1 MTTPSPAPNQRTVSL
16 LDRRV
21 PLDSLIARA
30 LPWLV
35 VLAVALAVRLY
46 GLRTYPLSPLE
57 ATLAS
62 DALAIV
68 TGGDLS
74 SGGWTQPLPTSLAAL
89 SFFLFGPG
97 DGAARLPSL
106 LAGLSLLVTLPLL
119 ARSLGQRAT
128 YAAAVLFALSP
139 TLVVASTRLDGAIM
153 LVALAVLAGGILNRN
168 PSSTGALLSGSLIG
182 LLPLC
187 HPLGW
192 PVAVLLT
199 AGSVVRYRHDP
210 VRTVPL
216 VTTIVLTIGLVST
229 LLFTR
234 PSGLASFVVG
244 SLSTL
249 WRSHLA
255 AFGSDWT
262 WPLVLL
268 ATDEVP
274 ILLSALAGVVLLLRS
289 GEKRWL
295 VLVFAGALLYALA
308 IGHRSP
314 SALALAVTAAGLL
327 GGFGSAYVA
336 GAVPWKSLL
345 ERWNAA
351 ALGALAIVVFIALS
365 LIGRLLSG
373 ISGNVILWLAGSL
386 SLALLLLAAVWVLRS
401 LWIQATAARKLPLVL
416 LVLALAVLA
425 TRNAMLANATTTYR
439 PGSLLHAHDSA
450 PGIVV
455 MVDRIRRASI
465 DLTMSRFDPRDPT
478 GGHGLSIVVS
488 EEIAQP
494 FAWYLRD
501 FPNLELVPSDSLV
514 QAAPRADV
522 VIVSRW
528 DEASV
533 AATRPELV
541 WQPVPYRLLPPAALA
556 EPSRERLA
564 LGSIDP
570 RAWRAYISFLL
581 YRRVALP
588 PQPEFV
594 LIGSSREVAAL
605 AGFPAVP

>member
-1 MTTPSPAPNQRTVSL
+1 MTTPSPAPNQRTASL
-16 LDRRV
+16 LDRHV
-21 PLDSLIARA
+21 PLDSLLARA

-35 VLAVALAVRLY
+35 VLAIALAVRLS

-57 ATLAS
+57 AMLAS

-74 SGGWTQPLPTSLAAL
+74 PGGWTQPLPTVLAAL

-97 DGAARLPSL
+97 DGAARLPSV
-106 LAGLSLLVTLPLL
+106 LAGLALVVTVALLG
-119 ARSLGQRAT
+119 RSLGRRTT

-153 LVALAVLAGGILNRN
+153 LVALAALAAWLLSRA
-168 PSSTGALLSGSLIG
+168 PSRTSALLSGSLIG

-192 PVAVLLT
+192 PVAALLT
-199 AGSVVRYRHDP
+199 VGSVVRYRHAP
-210 VRTVPL
+210 ARTVPL
-216 VTTIVLTIGLVST
+216 LTGIVLTIGLVST

-234 PSGLASFVVG
+234 PPGLAAFVVG
-244 SLSTL
+244 SLSVL
-249 WRSHLA
+249 WRTHLA
-255 AFGSDWT
+255 AFSRDWT

-274 ILLSALAGVVLLLRS
+274 LLLSALVGTVLLLRRR
-289 GEKRWL
+289 EKRWL
-295 VLVFAGALLYALA
+295 ALVFAGALLYAMA

-314 SALALAVTAAGLL
+314 SALALAVTAAGVL
-327 GGFGSAYVA
+327 GGYGSASVA

-351 ALGALAIVVFIALS
+351 TLGALLIAVFIALS

-386 SLALLLLAAVWVLRS
+386 SLSLLLLAAVWVLRS
-401 LWIQATAARKLPLVL
+401 LWIQATAARTLPLVL

-450 PGIVV
+450 PGLVV
-455 MVDRIRRASI
+455 VVDRIRRASI
-465 DLTMSRFDPRDPT
+465 DLTMARLDPRDPT

-494 FAWYLRD
+494 FVWYLRD
-501 FPNLELVPSDSLV
+501 FPNLEVVPADSLV

-528 DEASV
+528 NEASV

-556 EPSRERLA
+556 DPSWERLA

-588 PQPEFV
+588 PQPEYV
-594 LIGSSREVAAL
+594 SLGSSPEVATL